1 MSETLIERLRIHD
14 ICAKFEKEH
23 PAEVIVTVEPALE
36 KHQWIISMVAA
47 GFTPDGKF
55 SKETYRTV
63 IFKRLDPE
71 YVVTDALN
79 EMYAE
84 LYDV

>member
-1 MSETLIERLRIHD
+1 MSETLVARLRIHD
-14 ICAKFEKEH
+14 ICAKFEKDH
-23 PAEVIVTVEPALE
+23 PAEVIITVEPDLQP
-36 KHQWIISMVAA
+36 HHWMISMVAA

-55 SKETYRTV
+55 SRGTYRMI
-63 IFKRLDPE
+63 IFKRTDPE

-84 LYDV
+84 LYDM

>member
-1 MSETLIERLRIHD
+1 MSEKLNERLRIHG
-14 ICAKFEKEH
+14 ICAKFETDH
-23 PAEVIVTVEPALE
+23 PAEVIVTVEPALV
-36 KHQWIISMVAA
+36 KHQWTIYMVAA

-63 IFKRLDPE
+63 IFERLDPE

>member
-1 MSETLIERLRIHD
+1 MSETLIERMRIHG
-14 ICAKFEKEH
+14 ICAKFETDH
-23 PAEVIVTVEPALE
+23 PAEVIVTVEPDLQQ
-36 KHQWIISMVAA
+36 HHWMISMVAA

-55 SKETYRTV
+55 SRGTYRMI
-63 IFKRLDPE
+63 IFKRHDPE